1 MEREKVV
8 VDAEKLA
15 ELALAFAAQNGKLLL
30 MREMGVFDD
39 FWRDDITEMV
49 NRSFELTPFVMDIL
63 TSLNVLQPDAENV
76 LDEAIKATK
85 H

>member
-1 MEREKVV
+1 
-8 VDAEKLA
+8 
-15 ELALAFAAQNGKLLL
+15 

-63 TSLNVLQPDAENV
+63 TSLNVLQPDVENV
-76 LDEAIKATK
+76 VDEAVKATK

>member
-1 MEREKVV
+1 MEHEKVV

-63 TSLNVLQPDAENV
+63 TSLNVLQSDAENLV
-76 LDEAIKATK
+76 DEAVKATK